1 MTQDVADY
9 IRYDNNHR
17 LHTTPTVDQHN
28 LLLALPI
35 GIGFI
40 LISFDKKKQGWY
52 DKLAKSFV
60 IHK

>member
-1 MTQDVADY
+1 M
-9 IRYDNNHR
+9 I
-17 LHTTPTVDQHN
+17 DQHN

-35 GIGFI
+35 EIGFI